1 MRKKICKIMDR
12 INKKNF
18 GTIIKGIVVF
28 FLIVAVMSGCSSH
41 KSVASLG
48 DAVIYSNESVTTKAE
63 FPGGWSE
70 FNQYIRDN
78 YRIYDLGGA
87 SQTGTGVGLYSFVV
101 TSKGKVKKV
110 RIEQEVEPKCDLE
123 MVRIFK
129 KMPKWEAATLNGK
142 PVSVKIIH
150 EVNYRTA
157 ADKMAGLDRAAYY
170 PGGTEA
176 LDRALIGYCEGATGV
191 EYVTFTITA
200 EGKVINPTTR
210 YNQNYGMAR
219 RAKILV
225 RNLKWVPAFKDG
237 KPVPS
242 IRTVAVRFEDTG
254 IARLPF

>member
-1 MRKKICKIMDR
+1 MKKAVVKSS
-12 INKKNF
+12 F
-18 GTIIKGIVVF
+18 PALKGIVSALLLV
-28 FLIVAVMSGCSSH
+28 LMVSACASH
-41 KSVASLG
+41 KHVEGSNKLV
-48 DAVIYSNESVTTKAE
+48 YSNDSVTTKAE
-63 FPGGWSE
+63 FPGGQGA

-110 RIEQEVEPKCDLE
+110 RIEQEVEPKSDLE
-123 MVRIFK
+123 WVRIFK

-157 ADKMAGLDRAAYY
+157 AEKMAGLDRAAYY
-170 PGGTEA
+170 PGGSEA

-200 EGKVINPTTR
+200 EGKVINPQTR
-210 YNQNYGMAR
+210 YNQNYAMAR

-242 IRTVAVRFEDTG
+242 TRTVAVRFEDTG
-254 IARLPF
+254 IARYPI